1 MFGSKDGGGGK
12 YNLPILG
19 ERQKLEGRNFDPFQ
33 LLNRARVE
41 IPFIPS
47 SILFQPNSMLNVFKL
62 RVMLLMGLVMPR
74 MEFWVFEGYS
84 VGWVVLWSCV
94 CMYDSQLVILDLMLQ
109 WCFWWVL
116 AASALYRWLTKV
128 E

>member
-84 VGWVVLWSCV
+84 VGWVVL
-94 CMYDSQLVILDLMLQ
+94 
-109 WCFWWVL
+109 
-116 AASALYRWLTKV
+116 
-128 E
+128 